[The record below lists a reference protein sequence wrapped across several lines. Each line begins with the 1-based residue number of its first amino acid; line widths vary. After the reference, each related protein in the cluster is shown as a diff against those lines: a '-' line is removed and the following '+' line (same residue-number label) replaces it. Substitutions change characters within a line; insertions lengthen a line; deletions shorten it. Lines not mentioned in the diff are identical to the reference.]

1 MDSSIRNYPYW
12 LRYPRIRWIDFSSVS
27 IVSVLHSPVHIH
39 THTRLDIRLHR
50 FFPFSSAFCT
60 GVQIG
65 LCLPALPFALS
76 SLSFSRRLLSYSCCT
91 PCPPYY
97 LNFQPHP
104 SALFYFFESNAI
116 PMSFPRPDSFR
127 SSFPFPRLEK
137 LRIFPLVNR

>member
-39 THTRLDIRLHR
+39 STRYSTTPVLSLFFCFLYGRTNWTLSAGVAIRAILPLCSHR
-50 FFPFSSAFCT
+50 LF
-60 GVQIG
+60 
-65 LCLPALPFALS
+65 
-76 SLSFSRRLLSYSCCT
+76 SYSST
-91 PCPPYY
+91 PYY

-104 SALFYFFESNAI
+104 SALRYFFESNAI
-116 PMSFPRPDSFR
+116 PMSFLDPIRSVPRFLS
-127 SSFPFPRLEK
+127 LEK

>member
-39 THTRLDIRLHR
+39 STRCSTTPVLSLFFCFLYGRTNWTPSAGVAIRAILPLCSHR
-50 FFPFSSAFCT
+50 LF
-60 GVQIG
+60 
-65 LCLPALPFALS
+65 
-76 SLSFSRRLLSYSCCT
+76 SYSST
-91 PCPPYY
+91 PYY

-104 SALFYFFESNAI
+104 SALRYFFESNAI

-127 SSFPFPRLEK
+127 SSFPFPRE
-137 LRIFPLVNR
+137 IENFPFG